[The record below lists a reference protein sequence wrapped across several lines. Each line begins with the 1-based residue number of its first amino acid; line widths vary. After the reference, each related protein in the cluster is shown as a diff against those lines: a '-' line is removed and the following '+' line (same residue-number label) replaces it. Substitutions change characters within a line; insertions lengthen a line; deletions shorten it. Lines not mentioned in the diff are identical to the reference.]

1 MISEFVEYVKQAW
14 KNKPNVSSPLNAD
27 RLNHMEDGIENNSK
41 KIKEIVPQ
49 VNALMNNP
57 IMVTWGGQF
66 AYDDS
71 VISSPAWARCIKYAN
86 GKCDIHIDTTI
97 ETNKTTER
105 FYKIWDKARILSGF
119 GINTLSFNPYQTRV
133 SVDFP
138 NMGNRLLIKDIKTGP
153 YTLGAKGSGKWIEE
167 SNFPSVPGYKRL
179 GMLNAQADG
188 QTSILIYPNGY
199 MENTAADTSP
209 RTFSITSRWLYE
221 NQLVEGTKDHFGR
234 TGLAFQSEADFF
246 LLSRAYDA
254 NLQIFGGWG
263 TEAAPLYAVGTVH
276 HIDIWGAD
284 YT

>member
-1 MISEFVEYVKQAW
+1 M
-14 KNKPNVSSPLNAD
+14 L
-27 RLNHMEDGIENNSK
+27 LK
-41 KIKEIVPQ
+41 KY
-49 VNALMNNP
+49 P

-86 GKCDIHIDTTI
+86 GKCDIHIDTMI
-97 ETNKTTER
+97 ETNKATGS
-105 FYKIWDKARILSGF
+105 FYKIWNKARMLSGF
-119 GINTLSFNPYQTRV
+119 GINTLSFKPYQTRV

-138 NMGNRLLIKDIKTGP
+138 NMSNRLLIKDVQTGP
-153 YTLGAKGSGKWIEE
+153 YTLGAKGSAKWIEE

-188 QTSILIYPNGY
+188 QTSIIIYPNGY
-199 MENTAADTSP
+199 MENTAADTSAP

-234 TGLAFQSEADFF
+234 TGLAFQNEADFF
-246 LLSRAYDA
+246 LLSRAYAA
-254 NLQIFGGWG
+254 NLQTFGGWG
-263 TEAAPLYAVGTVH
+263 IEAAPLYAVGTVH